1 MTDEE
6 RKVLNGIGKHEA
18 VAAPTEREKL
28 LDEAKAI
35 VCGDRDQQY
44 GKPED
49 SFCVIAKLWSDYIMR
64 YLDERD
70 VAMMMILL
78 KVVREA
84 TGQSK
89 RDNLVDIA
97 GYAACAAECKA

>member
-1 MTDEE
+1 MTEEE
-6 RKVLNGIGKHEA
+6 RKTLSTIGKHEA
-18 VAAPTEREKL
+18 ATVKTEREKL

-49 SFCVIAKLWSDYIMR
+49 SFYVIAKLWSAYMMSR
-64 YLDERD
+64 LDERD

-78 KVVREA
+78 KVAREA

-89 RDNLVDIA
+89 RDNLIDIA
-97 GYAACAAECKA
+97 GYAACAAECKS